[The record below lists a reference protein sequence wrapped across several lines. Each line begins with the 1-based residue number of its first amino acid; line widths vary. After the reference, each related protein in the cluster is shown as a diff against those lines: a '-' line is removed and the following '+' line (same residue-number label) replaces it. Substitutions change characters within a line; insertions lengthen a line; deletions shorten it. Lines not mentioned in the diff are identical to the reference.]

1 MRVEQTENYTC
12 NFFTESPEQIRE
24 KTQRLM
30 RKLMESV
37 ADCDFAQVNQL
48 LQDSKSMRY
57 SIQGYKEELTVAH
70 EIKEMLTNAGY
81 ATAIIDAMQLYTE
94 KLHAQNEIFK
104 IKTKYRDKLLQVLAE
119 RGTLLHSDLASALGV
134 SPSGLN
140 AIIRQ
145 MDAVSVKL
153 VRTEAVSK
161 YKLYSITPTA
171 YKYIMSQN
179 AKKQKKKVRDIP
191 PQRDYFIKG
200 QNHKFGRHDR
210 NPEIDMDVREKAE
223 SNKKEK
229 FTAPPTK
236 ASKSSKYQNTV
247 KPVYNKIEKF
257 SKKTA

>member
-1 MRVEQTENYTC
+1 MRVEHTETYTC
-12 NFFTESPEQIRE
+12 NFFTENPELIRE

-57 SIQGYKEELTVAH
+57 SIQGYKEELTVAP
-70 EIKEMLTNAGY
+70 EIKEMLTSAGY

-153 VRTEAVSK
+153 VRTETVSK

-171 YKYIMSQN
+171 YKYIMSQ
-179 AKKQKKKVRDIP
+179 KTKEQTKKVRDIP
-191 PQRDYFIKG
+191 LQRDNFYEGLEYKYC
-200 QNHKFGRHDR
+200 RHGTIS
-210 NPEIDMDVREKAE
+210 EIDIDFREKTE
-223 SNKKEK
+223 PNKKEN
-229 FTAPPTK
+229 FTVLSTK
-236 ASKSSKYQNTV
+236 AQKSNKFQR
-247 KPVYNKIEKF
+247 PMEPYNKIEKL
-257 SKKTA
+257 SKKLA